1 MQGPRRRKKVTD
13 LLLFEGLRLPAKS
26 RNPWVMFQLSFRVRS
41 TSVLRYS
48 LGLSVLA
55 AAGVCFLGSAN
66 SEEQGVGVKWVAPAG
81 QAQKTNPVKS
91 DSASIAAGQK
101 IYMQRCAKCHGES
114 GKGDGPDA
122 VELKLHPAKF
132 NGSAIHD
139 ESDGAL
145 YWKISVG
152 KKGMPDFAKRLSPTD
167 RWNAVNYLRTLG
179 AR

>member
-1 MQGPRRRKKVTD
+1 
-13 LLLFEGLRLPAKS
+13 
-26 RNPWVMFQLSFRVRS
+26 MFQLSLRVRS
-41 TSVLRYS
+41 ALTLRHS

-55 AAGVCFLGSAN
+55 AAGVCFLSSAN
-66 SEEQGVGVKWVAPAG
+66 SEDQGVGVKWVAPAA
-81 QAQKTNPVKS
+81 QAQKTNPVKT

-132 NGSAIHD
+132 SGSAIHD

-167 RWNAVNYLRTLG
+167 RWNVVNYLRTLG
-179 AR
+179 GS